1 MSSYL
6 ISFLL
11 GLFVTSTWC
20 SEKEKKFSEEVIY
33 CNNGAEAGEA
43 WSSIRH
49 TIRSMPRSPLSVTFL
64 THSYFNISSSV
75 KLLLKEW
82 WKKMFHSGYSRVEK
96 KETPAVV
103 NLMFPLTPQKV
114 ARCYPLTR
122 MIRTGQNSITSQWNV
137 KILLKTR
144 MGVTLCQCGLS
155 QLFFSPAMVFFGD
168 DVGCYWVARLIGNV
182 KAGLCQNGLS
192 RLLEKQTNDAFYDQV
207 GWKSSMKRKGLIC
220 CRLST
225 Y

>member
-20 SEKEKKFSEEVIY
+20 SEKEKKLSEEVIY

-64 THSYFNISSSV
+64 THSYFSISSSV

-96 KETPAVV
+96 KG
-103 NLMFPLTPQKV
+103 NSS
-114 ARCYPLTR
+114 C
-122 MIRTGQNSITSQWNV
+122 GQSYVSIDSTESGKMLSPHQDDKNWAKFNYISV
-137 KILLKTR
+137 KCEDSFK
-144 MGVTLCQCGLS
+144 
-155 QLFFSPAMVFFGD
+155 
-168 DVGCYWVARLIGNV
+168 N
-182 KAGLCQNGLS
+182 QNGSHSMSVWAFTIILFS
-192 RLLEKQTNDAFYDQV
+192 SWSSLEMMWAVTEWPDWLVMSKQVYV
-207 GWKSSMKRKGLIC
+207 KMGLAG
-220 CRLST
+220 S
-225 Y
+225 